1 MAWSKNWKRNLLIT
15 AAQVSAIFIGLT
27 VVMALWGFIW
37 SFPLTWAWN
46 YVMPDMFGLKR
57 IGYWQMFCLYMI
69 VCALWKITVTTVETK
84 R

>member
-1 MAWSKNWKRNLLIT
+1 MGWKQDLVFGAAIVAAVFIALL
-15 AAQVSAIFIGLT
+15 
-27 VVMALWGFIW
+27 VVMALWGLLW

-57 IGYWQMFCLYMI
+57 IRYWQMFCLYMVI
-69 VCALWKITVTTVETK
+69 CSLWKVTVTTTNTK